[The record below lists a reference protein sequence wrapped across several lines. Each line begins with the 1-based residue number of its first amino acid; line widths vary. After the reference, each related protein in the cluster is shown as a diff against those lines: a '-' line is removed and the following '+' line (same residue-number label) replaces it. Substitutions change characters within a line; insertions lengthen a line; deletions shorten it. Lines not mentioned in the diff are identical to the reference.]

1 MKLNYRDRIVLT
13 VVIVILVWVA
23 GVMLFIK
30 PGIERMQDSQ
40 AALDDAKATRSD
52 LQDRVDAD
60 KDLPERIV
68 AAYKEVT
75 ALTEDFYSI
84 QETQLATQTV
94 DDLLDSDEIKNLDMK
109 ISDYSIYQLD
119 PYFYQSSRPS
129 TDTDNDVKAYIE
141 EGQEPVT
148 ADNADA
154 VAGANGEAV
163 EAPVMIGNYQII
175 FQYEGKIDDVEKFCE
190 KLQTSNDQKT
200 MLLEKID
207 YSFAIEKDSEGKA
220 ITEKNKKGEEENK
233 VSDTDITGQMTL
245 NMLVV
250 EKRPDP
256 EKLA

>member
-1 MKLNYRDRIVLT
+1 M
-13 VVIVILVWVA
+13 
-23 GVMLFIK
+23 
-30 PGIERMQDSQ
+30 
-40 AALDDAKATRSD
+40 
-52 LQDRVDAD
+52 
-60 KDLPERIV
+60 
-68 AAYKEVT
+68 
-75 ALTEDFYSI
+75 TEDFYSI

-148 ADNADA
+148 AENADA

-250 EKRPDP
+250 EKLPDP